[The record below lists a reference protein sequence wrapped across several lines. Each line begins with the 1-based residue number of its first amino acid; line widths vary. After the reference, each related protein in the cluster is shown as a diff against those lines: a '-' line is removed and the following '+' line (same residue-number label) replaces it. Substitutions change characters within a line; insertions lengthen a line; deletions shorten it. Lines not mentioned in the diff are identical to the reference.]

1 MLVAE
6 ACDQRFRTAGGAHTH
21 TTGTDREPNREEGL
35 ARVTRY
41 VEPAGGVSVARRSQW
56 HDSLTCAGG
65 QDTRER
71 ESRAQND
78 HGLSP
83 RARNGTHK
91 RHIPVDQGPL
101 LARAMSTRPF
111 SSKEPQ
117 ERCKTVHVAMNAVRN
132 KNGTICHHD
141 HGIGRNKGRVPAV
154 LMADSAR
161 ALHIRPW
168 LHTSND
174 DGLNGVRGGE
184 CWPHPNDMHTDEH
197 RPQRQTLDRISR
209 TCTGRVAGREA
220 RRSGMLRAAHPLS
233 SARRRRAPRWAT
245 QQPYLGECGPS
256 DAAFPPAQ

>member
-1 MLVAE
+1 
-6 ACDQRFRTAGGAHTH
+6 
-21 TTGTDREPNREEGL
+21 
-35 ARVTRY
+35 
-41 VEPAGGVSVARRSQW
+41 
-56 HDSLTCAGG
+56 
-65 QDTRER
+65 
-71 ESRAQND
+71 
-78 HGLSP
+78 
-83 RARNGTHK
+83 
-91 RHIPVDQGPL
+91 
-101 LARAMSTRPF
+101 MSTRPF

-209 TCTGRVAGREA
+209 TCTRRVARREA
-220 RRSGMLRAAHPLS
+220 CSVRAAHPLL

-245 QQPYLGECGPS
+245 PAALRLLRQAMARRARSTSFIKVDAFFWPQQPVHSEPT
-256 DAAFPPAQ
+256 FP